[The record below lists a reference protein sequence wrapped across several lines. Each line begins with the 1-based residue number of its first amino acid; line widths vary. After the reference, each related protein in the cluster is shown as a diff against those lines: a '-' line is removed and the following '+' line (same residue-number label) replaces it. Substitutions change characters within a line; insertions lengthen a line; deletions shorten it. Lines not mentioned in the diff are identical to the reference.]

1 MARLSTLL
9 IALPLM
15 ATAACAQ
22 QSATELSKAEIRE
35 IVREYIMEQPELIEE
50 ALVAAEERREMRVLT
65 DLAPELYDDKRDVSM
80 GPDDAKVT
88 IVEFFDYNCGYCK
101 RSTEWLRQT
110 VDKYPEDVRVIFKEL
125 PLLDRRTKTSRNASL
140 AALAAARQGKYPV
153 MHFSMMNESNLA
165 PERVMALAKEAGLD
179 IEMLKKDMEDDKL
192 SEQIEDAF
200 DLARQIPML
209 TGTPFF
215 IINGEYVAGADVGQ
229 LDGALQKALKS

>member
-22 QSATELSKAEIRE
+22 QSATELSKSEIRK
-35 IVREYIMEQPELIEE
+35 IVREYIMEEPELIEE

-65 DLAPELYDDKRDVSM
+65 DLAPQLYNDSRDIAL
-80 GPDDAKVT
+80 GPKDAKVT

-101 RSTEWLRQT
+101 RSTEWVRQT
-110 VDKYPEDVRVIFKEL
+110 IDKHPDDVRVIFKEL

-140 AALAAARQGKYPV
+140 AALAAARQGKYSV

-165 PERVMALAKEAGLD
+165 PERVIALAKEAGID
-179 IEMLKKDMEDDKL
+179 IEMMENDMKDDKL
-192 SEQIEDAF
+192 SKQIEDAF

-215 IINGEYVAGADVGQ
+215 VIDGEYVAGADVEQ
-229 LDGALQKALKS
+229 LDALLNKALKG